1 MGVFA
6 PKGTPEAVI
15 ATPNK
20 AVNKIIAVPA
30 LQGPMIHEG
39 ANLVGGTPA
48 MLGQFTPKEC

>member
-15 ATPNK
+15 ATLNK

-48 MLGQFTPKEC
+48 MLGQFTQKEC